1 MCWQDCQFAYHH
13 WYWSLLSILTS
24 LTMRKHLT
32 QWTKRHGWR
41 YWGTIEYPR
50 NVTPWSTFQGMTCR
64 FAYAGQRSDCFEVK
78 RFDMGFCCHHS
89 FSFWLLTGSWG
100 LPYKAG
106 TVVYSGQSSCSST
119 ILTLLMTWLS
129 FHTTSHTTSQM
140 QNKTIRL
147 ATKSAGIGLKI
158 NLMKTELIKINTTA
172 QIPVIVGGE
181 PIRKV
186 ESFIYLGSVVDTKA
200 GTEHDIIF
208 RLGKVR
214 SAPTMLKNIWA
225 SRNIC
230 TYQNVD
236 TQLQCKYCM
245 EQRNDECDHNNCQ
258 KDQNI
263 LQHHFKAHLQHPL
276 A

>member
-1 MCWQDCQFAYHH
+1 
-13 WYWSLLSILTS
+13 
-24 LTMRKHLT
+24 
-32 QWTKRHGWR
+32 
-41 YWGTIEYPR
+41 
-50 NVTPWSTFQGMTCR
+50 
-64 FAYAGQRSDCFEVK
+64 
-78 RFDMGFCCHHS
+78 
-89 FSFWLLTGSWG
+89 
-100 LPYKAG
+100 
-106 TVVYSGQSSCSST
+106 
-119 ILTLLMTWLS
+119 MTWLS

-245 EQRNDECDHNNCQ
+245 ELRNDECDHNNCQ

>member
-1 MCWQDCQFAYHH
+1 
-13 WYWSLLSILTS
+13 
-24 LTMRKHLT
+24 
-32 QWTKRHGWR
+32 
-41 YWGTIEYPR
+41 
-50 NVTPWSTFQGMTCR
+50 
-64 FAYAGQRSDCFEVK
+64 
-78 RFDMGFCCHHS
+78 
-89 FSFWLLTGSWG
+89 
-100 LPYKAG
+100 
-106 TVVYSGQSSCSST
+106 
-119 ILTLLMTWLS
+119 MTWLS
-129 FHTTSHTTSQM
+129 FHTTSQM

-172 QIPVIVGGE
+172 QIPVIVGDE

-245 EQRNDECDHNNCQ
+245 EQRNDVTITTVRKIKTFYNTILRRIF
-258 KDQNI
+258 NI
-263 LQHHFKAHLQHPL
+263 HWPKRITKVHFVKNFERERDRSQLIYK
-276 A
+276 